1 MNMNTMSP
9 PRLVRAAIFSCDLLV
24 ATWSAFGLVVE
35 SGNDQPVRL
44 EAYGSSYACGRS
56 TVVLQ
61 AGQTQRVDFA
71 RATGFPIRGQVVGLA
86 KARAPGA
93 FIFVR
98 QAEAA
103 GDPLFD
109 AVTSD
114 ETGHFSTAR
123 LEPGTYTV
131 VVEVYLPESPTG
143 IFHSGIRLPD
153 YVGTAK
159 VSVSAGTPP
168 ALVSIELNRRPFKTP
183 SEGPTGLL
191 ERKGDKIIAA
201 PTEDLA
207 LVEVQGSLGLKSNV
221 IRLEVVRQ

>member
-1 MNMNTMSP
+1 
-9 PRLVRAAIFSCDLLV
+9 
-24 ATWSAFGLVVE
+24 
-35 SGNDQPVRL
+35 
-44 EAYGSSYACGRS
+44 
-56 TVVLQ
+56 
-61 AGQTQRVDFA
+61 VDFA

-86 KARAPGA
+86 KAKAPVA

-98 QAEAA
+98 PAEAA

-143 IFHSGIRLPD
+143 IFHSGICLPN

-159 VSVSAGTPP
+159 VTVSASTPP
-168 ALVSIELNRRPFKTP
+168 APVSIELSRRPFETS
-183 SEGPTGLL
+183 SENPTGLL
-191 ERKGDKIIAA
+191 ERKGHKIVAA
-201 PTEDLA
+201 PPEYLTLA
-207 LVEVQGSLGLKSNV
+207 EVQGSLGLKSNV